1 MRYLILGPLQVWDG
15 DPVPLGGLR
24 QRLVLAVMLSRANQ
38 DLTTSWLVDAVWGE
52 DAPRT
57 ARKTLQAYV
66 ARLRP
71 LLGPGLEST
80 ETGYRLR
87 VADRDLDAIVFEQR
101 AASGHRLLADDPA
114 AAAAEL
120 RAALSL
126 WRGLPFG
133 DLADRPALIPEA
145 ERLRERR
152 LEALEDRV
160 EADLACARGPGLVGE
175 LEGLVAAHP
184 TRERFRG
191 QLMLAL
197 YRADRPAD
205 AEAVFQDARRS
216 LADQLGLDPSADLV
230 RLHERIVRQDPSL
243 GAVVAEGTEPE
254 PAARRNPYK
263 GLRPFSQA
271 DSSDFFGRRD
281 LVEQI
286 LDRLG
291 TTTLVTVV
299 GASGSGKSSAVLAG
313 VLPRLDRTRDGLCW
327 VVACMTPGRHPFQ
340 AMGAA
345 IRVAGA
351 ADTGAADAA
360 ELALRGDD
368 LDLVRVA
375 GHVVDADS
383 RLLLVV
389 DQLEELL
396 HQARPDESARFL
408 RNLTEAALD
417 PGAQVSV
424 LTTLRADYLDRMLDA
439 CPDGAAL
446 TDGLVPVVPLT
457 ATELAEAAVEP
468 AAGVSACLE
477 PELLTELVADV
488 ADQPGALPLFQYAL
502 TEVFDRRTSP
512 VLSRAAYDDLGGLR
526 GAVARRA
533 EELFAV
539 LEVRQQEAARQVFLR
554 LATVAADAEPTRRR
568 VRLSELESLSLDPI
582 DLHTVLDA
590 FDTARLLMF
599 DRSPEHG
606 EPTVEVAHEA
616 LLREWPRLRGWLDA
630 AADDLRL
637 HRALATEVGEWEA
650 SGRDPDYL
658 ITGSRLDLYE
668 AWPTP
673 GALEPTE
680 PEREFLDRSRAKRDV
695 QRVSRR
701 KAARRLRVLLVVAC
715 IAALISAGLAVLAV
729 ERGQATA
736 ASERETRA
744 RELANAAAAA
754 VDTDP
759 ELGILLALES
769 IDVAGVEGAPALREA
784 ETALHDAV
792 NAHRVVSTARGR
804 WSVAF
809 TPDGL
814 LLVGGPSPGLIDPRT
829 GEVVHAFDPLPEG
842 QEAVSV
848 AVSPD
853 GTMLATGT
861 DGRGRIH
868 LYDAE
873 GVVVRELTSPRY
885 GTASGDTVT
894 AMAFSPDSTLLAS
907 VSPRSAG
914 LTLWDTATGEYL
926 FSDAAAQLPP
936 DVCCPAVAPVFSP
949 DGSSLAVTVEDETR
963 ILAVATREW
972 RPPLV
977 DDEHPLTP
985 GVVDEQPQTMSSPP
999 LGLPRAPTVAYLP
1012 DGSTLVRVSS
1022 DGTIKFWDAQ
1032 NGAVLSSTD
1041 AESGPLWAI
1050 ALSPDGSRLITGG
1063 QTGEVRL
1070 WPVDGSRVLSP
1081 ITLSALRSAVMSIAF
1096 DASGERAA
1104 AVGFDESVVVW
1115 DVTARGRGEV
1125 ATWPA
1130 RGPAVFGPQGEQVAS
1145 VGASGT
1151 DVMLMSTEDWQT
1163 QHTIV
1168 DVGGTPEDPATVP
1181 EGSGLVTG
1189 LVFDPHGASLATA
1202 VPDTPTSLGVA
1213 PYREVA
1219 LWDPTTGIRLATLGW
1234 YWYPPGRMDFSNDGS
1249 RLSITTQGGTPVR
1262 IWNTHTETFDLV
1274 MPELPEPGRIGL
1286 SAALSPDGDLVAV
1299 QTSMKTE
1306 PNVALWTVDP
1316 AEKIAEAE
1324 HPAFLRGGLDFSPD
1338 GASLVTGG
1346 ADGVVRLWQ
1355 VPGLEQVLTMEGHTG
1370 PIQDAVYTE
1379 DGTRIA
1385 TSGEDGTVRLWDAQ
1399 SGELQVTLSGH
1410 DGFADIDVST
1420 DGRYLVTADGTTA
1433 RVWALDLDELVGM
1446 AESRLTRS
1454 LTEAECVSY
1463 HFETC
1468 PDRRGGS

>member
-1 MRYLILGPLQVWDG
+1 MRYLILGPLQVTDG
-15 DPVPLGGLR
+15 GPVALGGFR
-24 QRLVLAVMLSRANQ
+24 QQLVLAVLLSRVNQ
-38 DLTTSWLVDAVWGE
+38 DLPTGWLVDAVWGE
-52 DAPRT
+52 HAPRT

-66 ARLRP
+66 ARLRH
-71 LLGPGLEST
+71 LLGPDLEST
-80 ETGYRLR
+80 GTGYRLR
-87 VADRDLDAIVFEQR
+87 VRDRDLDAALFEQR
-101 AASGHRLLADDPA
+101 ADSAHDLLADNPA
-114 AAAAEL
+114 SAAAEL
-120 RAALSL
+120 RAALGL

-133 DLADRPALIPEA
+133 ELADRPALVPEA

-152 LEALEDRV
+152 LEALADRID
-160 EADLACARGPGLVGE
+160 ADLACGRGQGLVGE
-175 LEGLVAAHP
+175 LGGLVAEHPAH
-184 TRERFRG
+184 ERFRG

-197 YRADRPAD
+197 YRAGRLAD
-205 AEAVFQDARRS
+205 AEAAFQAARRS
-216 LADQLGLDPSADLV
+216 LAEQLGLDPSEELV
-230 RLHERIVRQDPSL
+230 RLHERIVRQDLSL
-243 GAVVAEGTEPE
+243 GASAAEASAPE
-254 PAARRNPYK
+254 WAAAPNPYK
-263 GLRPFSQA
+263 GLRPFAQA
-271 DSSDFFGRRD
+271 DSGDFFGRCG
-281 LVEQI
+281 LVEEI
-286 LDRLG
+286 LDRLA
-291 TTTLVTVV
+291 TTSVVTVV

-313 VLPRLDRTRDGLCW
+313 VVPRLGRAVEGGRW
-327 VVACMTPGRHPFQ
+327 VVATMTPGRHPFQ
-340 AMGAA
+340 AMSAA
-345 IRVAGA
+345 LRESVA
-351 ADTGAADAA
+351 ADTIDADDL
-360 ELALRGDD
+360 ELRGDD

-375 GHVVDADS
+375 GQVVDDGS

-396 HQARPDESARFL
+396 HQAGPDESARFL
-408 RNLTEAALD
+408 RNLTEAARD
-417 PGAQVSV
+417 PAAQISV
-424 LTTLRADYLDRMLDA
+424 LTTLRADYLDRMLEA
-439 CPDGAAL
+439 CPDVAAL
-446 TDGLVPVVPLT
+446 TGGLVPVVPLT

-468 AAGVSACLE
+468 AAGVGAYVE

-512 VLSRAAYDDLGGLR
+512 VLTRAVYEDLGGLR

-533 EELFAV
+533 DELFAA
-539 LEVRQQEAARQVFLR
+539 LEVSQQEAARQAFLR
-554 LATVAADAEPTRRR
+554 LATVEGDTEPTRRR
-568 VRLSELESLSLDPI
+568 ARLAELESLALDTD
-582 DLHTVLDA
+582 DLHTVLDV
-590 FDTARLLMF
+590 FDTARLLTF
-599 DRSPEHG
+599 DRSPERG

-616 LLREWPRLRGWLDA
+616 LLREWPRLRTWLDA
-630 AADDLRL
+630 AAEDLAL
-637 HRALATEVGEWEA
+637 HRALATEVREWED

-658 ITGSRLDLYE
+658 IAGSRLDLYE
-668 AWPTP
+668 TWPTP
-673 GALEPTE
+673 GTLEPTE
-680 PEREFLDRSRAKRDV
+680 SERDFLNRSRAKRDV
-695 QRVSRR
+695 QQASRLN
-701 KAARRLRVLLVVAC
+701 AARRLRVLVVVAC

-769 IDVAGVEGAPALREA
+769 IDVAGAEGAPALREA

-792 NAHRVVSTARGR
+792 NAHRVMSTARGR

-829 GEVVHAFDPLPEG
+829 GKVVHAFDPLPEG

-868 LYDAE
+868 LYNAD

-885 GTASGDTVT
+885 GTASGGTVT

-926 FSDAAAQLPP
+926 FSDGAAQLPP

-949 DGSSLAVTVEDETR
+949 DGSSLAITVENEIR
-963 ILAVATREW
+963 ILTVATREW

-977 DDEHPLTP
+977 GDEQPVRP
-985 GVVDEQPQTMSSPP
+985 DVMDEQPQPMSSPP
-999 LGLPRAPTVAYLP
+999 LALPRAPTVAYLP

-1032 NGAVLSSTD
+1032 SGAVLSSTD

-1050 ALSPDGSRLITGG
+1050 AISPDGSRLITGG

-1081 ITLSALRSAVMSIAF
+1081 ITLSAMHSAVMSIAF
-1096 DASGERAA
+1096 DTSGERAA

-1130 RGPAVFGPQGEQVAS
+1130 RGPAVFGSQDEQIAS
-1145 VGASGT
+1145 VNASGT
-1151 DVMLMSTEDWQT
+1151 DVMLMSTENWQT

-1168 DVGGTPEDPATVP
+1168 DVGGTPEDPASAP

-1249 RLSITTQGGTPVR
+1249 RLSITTRGATPAR
-1262 IWNTHTETFDLV
+1262 IWNTHTETFDLMV
-1274 MPELPEPGRIGL
+1274 PELPEPGRIGL

-1306 PNVALWTVDP
+1306 PNIQLWTVDP

-1324 HPAFLRGGLDFSPD
+1324 HRAFLRGGLDFSPD

-1355 VPGLEQVLTMEGHTG
+1355 VPDLEPVLTMEGHTG
-1370 PIQDAVYTE
+1370 PIQDAVYTA

-1410 DGFADIDVST
+1410 DGFADIDISA

-1468 PDRRGGS
+1468 PSRHGGA